1 MQDMTTVMGGR
12 ASTSELA
19 TAAGSLIAHT
29 AGMVVTHYKTKIYCG
44 GICYAITEPQFIVK
58 GRTVM
63 SDAARATL
71 MRLLNTTS
79 PSGDEI
85 AAARVWRNEAEQF
98 ADHVYSDVLGSSYAV
113 INGGKPRV
121 LLAGHIDEIG
131 LMISHIDDKGFC
143 YFQPI
148 GGWDSQVLVG
158 QRIRIIGRD
167 GFVRGVIGK
176 KPIHLMTPEDRTK
189 VSRIEDLWIDI
200 GASSLDEANALISV
214 GASAVIDA
222 DPLILANGR
231 VIGRGVDNRIG
242 AFVVLEALRLLAA
255 DRPLA
260 TVAAVATA
268 QEEIT
273 LAGARTSAFAFDP
286 QVAIAV
292 DVTFAT
298 DHPNA
303 NRNSQGDIAIGGGPV
318 LTRGS
323 ANAPMVFAML
333 RETAEQAGI
342 PYRIQS
348 NPSRTAT
355 DADAIHTAR
364 AGIATAVISIPN
376 RYMHSPNEMIDIND
390 ALNAARLI
398 AAFVRRLNA
407 ETSFI
412 PR

>member
-1 MQDMTTVMGGR
+1 M
-12 ASTSELA
+12 SN
-19 TAAGSLIAHT
+19 AAH
-29 AGMVVTHYKTKIYCG
+29 
-44 GICYAITEPQFIVK
+44 EF
-58 GRTVM
+58 
-63 SDAARATL
+63 L
-71 MRLLNTTS
+71 MRMLQTSS

-85 AAARVWRNEAEQF
+85 AAARVWRQEAEHF
-98 ADHVYSDVLGSSYAV
+98 ADQVYGDVLGSSYAV
-113 INGGKPRV
+113 LNGGNPRV

-158 QRIRIIGRD
+158 QRIRIMGRN
-167 GFVRGVIGK
+167 GVVRGVIGK
-176 KPIHLMTPEDRTK
+176 KPIHLMSPEDRTK
-189 VSRIEDLWIDI
+189 VSRIDDLWIDI
-200 GASSLDEANALISV
+200 GARSRDEANALIRV

-222 DPLILANGR
+222 DPLVVANGR
-231 VIGRGVDNRIG
+231 IVGRGVDNRIG
-242 AFVVLEALRLLAA
+242 AFVVLEAIRLLAA
-255 DRPLA
+255 ERPHA

-273 LAGARTSAFAFDP
+273 FAGARTSAFSFEP

-298 DHPNA
+298 DHPRA
-303 NRNSQGDIAIGGGPV
+303 TVNSQGDISLGGGPV

-323 ANAPMVFAML
+323 ANAPMVVEML
-333 RETAEQAGI
+333 IDTAEQAGI
-342 PYRIQS
+342 PYRMQA

-364 AGIATAVISIPN
+364 GGVATAVISIPN
-376 RYMHSPNEMIDIND
+376 RYMHSPNEMIDIED

-398 AAFVRRLNA
+398 AAFVRRLQDD
-407 ETSFI
+407 TSFV

>member
-1 MQDMTTVMGGR
+1 
-12 ASTSELA
+12 
-19 TAAGSLIAHT
+19 
-29 AGMVVTHYKTKIYCG
+29 
-44 GICYAITEPQFIVK
+44 
-58 GRTVM
+58 M

-85 AAARVWRNEAEQF
+85 AAARVWRHEAEQF
-98 ADHVYSDVLGSSYAV
+98 ADHVYGDVLGSSYAV
-113 INGGKPRV
+113 LNGGAPRV

-158 QRIRIIGRD
+158 QRIRILGRD
-167 GFVRGVIGK
+167 SLVRGVIGK

-200 GASSLDEANALISV
+200 GASSRDEANELISV

-242 AFVVLEALRLLAA
+242 AFVVLEALRLLASE
-255 DRPLA
+255 RPAA

-273 LAGARTSAFAFDP
+273 FAGARTSAFAFDP

-303 NRNSQGDIAIGGGPV
+303 SRNSQGDIAIGGGPV

-364 AGIATAVISIPN
+364 AGVATAVISIPN

-407 ETSFI
+407 ETSFV

>member
-1 MQDMTTVMGGR
+1 
-12 ASTSELA
+12 
-19 TAAGSLIAHT
+19 
-29 AGMVVTHYKTKIYCG
+29 
-44 GICYAITEPQFIVK
+44 
-58 GRTVM
+58 M
-63 SDAARATL
+63 SDSARDCL
-71 MRLLNTTS
+71 MRLLGTTS

-85 AAARVWRNEAEQF
+85 AAARVWRHEAQGF
-98 ADHVYSDVLGSSYAV
+98 ADRVWGDVLGSSYAAV
-113 INGGKPRV
+113 DGGEPRV

-158 QRIRIIGRD
+158 QRIRILGRN
-167 GFVRGVIGK
+167 GVVRGVIGK
-176 KPIHLMTPEDRTK
+176 KPIHLMTPDDRSK
-189 VSRIEDLWIDI
+189 VSKIEDLWIDI
-200 GASSLDEANALISV
+200 GATSLAEANALVRV

-222 DPLILANGR
+222 DPLVLANGR
-231 VIGRGVDNRIG
+231 IIGRGVDNRIG

-255 DRPLA
+255 DRPHA
-260 TVAAVATA
+260 SVAAVATA

-273 LAGARTSAFAFDP
+273 FAGAMTSAFSYDP
-286 QVAIAV
+286 HVAIAV

-303 NRNSQGDIAIGGGPV
+303 SRNSQGDIAIGGGPV

-323 ANAPMVFAML
+323 ANAPLLVEML
-333 RETAEQAGI
+333 IETAEANNIPFCIQA
-342 PYRIQS
+342 
-348 NPSRTAT
+348 NPSHTAT

-364 AGIATAVISIPN
+364 GGVATAVISIPN

-390 ALNAARLI
+390 ALNAAKLI

-407 ETSFI
+407 DTSFI

>member
-1 MQDMTTVMGGR
+1 
-12 ASTSELA
+12 
-19 TAAGSLIAHT
+19 
-29 AGMVVTHYKTKIYCG
+29 
-44 GICYAITEPQFIVK
+44 
-58 GRTVM
+58 M
-63 SDAARATL
+63 SDNARDCL
-71 MRLLNTTS
+71 MRLLGTTS

-85 AAARVWRNEAEQF
+85 AASRVWRHEAQSF
-98 ADHVYSDVLGSSYAV
+98 ADRVWGDVLGSSYAAV
-113 INGGKPRV
+113 DGGEPRV

-158 QRIRIIGRD
+158 QRIRILGRN
-167 GFVRGVIGK
+167 GVVRGVIGK
-176 KPIHLMTPEDRTK
+176 KPIHLMTPDDRTK
-189 VSRIEDLWIDI
+189 VSKIEDLWIDI
-200 GASSLDEANALISV
+200 GATSLAEANALVRV

-222 DPLILANGR
+222 DPLVLANGR
-231 VIGRGVDNRIG
+231 IIGRGVDNRIG

-255 DRPLA
+255 DRPHA
-260 TVAAVATA
+260 SVAAVATA

-273 LAGARTSAFAFDP
+273 FAGARTSAFSYDP
-286 QVAIAV
+286 HVAIAV

-303 NRNSQGDIAIGGGPV
+303 SRNSQGDITIGGGPV

-323 ANAPMVFAML
+323 ANAPLLVEML
-333 RETAEQAGI
+333 IETAEANNIPFCIQA
-342 PYRIQS
+342 

-364 AGIATAVISIPN
+364 GGVATAVISIPN

-390 ALNAARLI
+390 ALNAAKLI

-407 ETSFI
+407 DTSFV

>member
-1 MQDMTTVMGGR
+1 
-12 ASTSELA
+12 
-19 TAAGSLIAHT
+19 
-29 AGMVVTHYKTKIYCG
+29 
-44 GICYAITEPQFIVK
+44 
-58 GRTVM
+58 M
-63 SDAARATL
+63 SDAARDVL
-71 MRLLNTTS
+71 MRLLHTTS

-98 ADHVYSDVLGSSYAV
+98 ADNVYGDVLGSSFAV
-113 INGGKPRV
+113 LNGGNPRV
-121 LLAGHIDEIG
+121 LFAGHIDEIG

-143 YFQPI
+143 YFRPI

-158 QRIRIIGRD
+158 QRIRILGRQ
-167 GFVRGVIGK
+167 GVVRGVIGK
-176 KPIHLMTPEDRTK
+176 KPIHLMTPDDRTK
-189 VSRIEDLWIDI
+189 VSKIDDLWIDI
-200 GASSLDEANALISV
+200 GATSFDDANALISV

-222 DPLILANGR
+222 DPLVLANGR
-231 VIGRGVDNRIG
+231 IVGRGVDNRIG

-255 DRPLA
+255 NRPQA
-260 TVAAVATA
+260 SVAAVATA

-273 LAGARTSAFAFDP
+273 FAGARTAAFAYDP

-298 DHPNA
+298 DHPRA
-303 NRNSQGDIAIGGGPV
+303 SRESQGDITIGGGPV

-323 ANAPMVFAML
+323 ANAPMVFELL
-333 RETAEQAGI
+333 RETAEQEGI
-342 PYRIQS
+342 PYGIQA
-348 NPSRTAT
+348 NPSYTAT

-390 ALNAARLI
+390 ALNAARLM
-398 AAFVRRLNA
+398 AAFVRRLTA
-407 ETSFI
+407 DTSFV